1 MEKRGK
7 LASAI
12 AGAIAAYIKLEEE
25 ARAKTLTRSRVGI
38 TNLWGVSARQD
49 TMQLRGLYQLRFPKK

>member
-1 MEKRGK
+1 MEKKGK
-7 LASAI
+7 LATAI

-25 ARAKTLTRSRVGI
+25 AKAKILARSRVGI
-38 TNLWGVSARQD
+38 TNIWGVSARQN